1 MLLEIRKDPDP
12 ILREKTVKV
21 KDPLAPEIQELI
33 LNMVETM
40 KHAQGVGLAAPQ
52 VGQSLR
58 LCIIE
63 VEGTLY
69 VLINPKITAK
79 SKNKVILE
87 EGCLSFP
94 GIFLPISRASQVQVR
109 YLDQTGKP
117 QKIKADGLLSQALQ
131 HEIDHLD
138 GVLFIDRLKKSKI
151 KKKCHA
157 ELVSASAYFN

>member
-1 MLLEIRKDPDP
+1 MLLEIKENPAP
-12 ILREKTVKV
+12 VLREKTVKI
-21 KDPLAPEIQELI
+21 KDPLAPEIQELVSSM
-33 LNMVETM
+33 LETM

-58 LCIIE
+58 LCVIE
-63 VEGTLY
+63 VEGVLY
-69 VLINPKITAK
+69 VLINPQITAK
-79 SKNKVILE
+79 SKNKIILE

-117 QKIKADGLLSQALQ
+117 RKIKADGLLSQALQ

-138 GVLFIDRLKKSKI
+138 GVLFIDRI
-151 KKKCHA
+151 KKVK
-157 ELVSASAYFN
+157 LKN